1 VKLHDVYDR
10 LQAFAP
16 KSLSDE
22 YCKKYGAYDNSG
34 VLLDSGE
41 EVKKILFALDFSAA
55 AIERAEEIGANLIVT
70 HHPAIYAKIG
80 NILFDDPQGRNLRRA
95 IAKGMS
101 VISMHL
107 NFDCAAG
114 GIDENLMRGIGGKAA
129 IAVMEPVA
137 EKCGYGRVYEVAEK
151 NAEDLAKEIQTTFS
165 AKRILCYGEE
175 RKVKRVASFCGA
187 GASEEAIL
195 WAKEHNADC
204 VVSSD
209 FKHHILTMAAERE
222 MSVIVLTHYAAEI
235 YGFERIYRQLKDLLG
250 AESEFF
256 RDDRWM

>member
-16 KSLSDE
+16 KALSDE
-22 YCKKYGAYDNSG
+22 YCQKYGAYDNSG
-34 VLLDSGE
+34 ILLDHGG

-55 AIERAEEIGANLIVT
+55 ALDKAEEVGANLIVT

-80 NILFDDPQGRNLRRA
+80 NILSSDPQGQNLQRA
-95 IAKGMS
+95 IAKGIS

-114 GIDENLMRGIGGKAA
+114 GIDEWLMRGIGGKEGK
-129 IAVMEPVA
+129 VMGLLSQT
-137 EKCGYGRVYEVAEK
+137 CGYGRVYDVPVQRADALAEEVK
-151 NAEDLAKEIQTTFS
+151 TTFS
-165 AKRILCYGEE
+165 AKRVLCYGEE

-187 GASEEAIL
+187 GASEEAIV
-195 WAKEHNADC
+195 WAKENNADC

-209 FKHHILTMAAERE
+209 FKHHILTMAAERG

-235 YGFERIYRQLKDLLG
+235 YGFEKIYRQLDLSG